1 MKKKH
6 FASFIYFSNI
16 TSYLITMWGKK
27 AITKFSQFFE
37 GRSIFDVVSNS
48 VFGQFKQVI
57 TEFFSDNEQ
66 QYTLPKVIVIGNE
79 STGKSSLLENITK
92 CQIFPR
98 NINLCT
104 KCPIHLK
111 LITGIPE
118 YSISYLDQISK
129 ERKKI
134 TLKDKNL
141 IYQELLKI
149 FNVYPVDVIYEDEI
163 IVTIKDV
170 NMPNFEFYDLPGIRS
185 YPPALAEKT
194 TSICRKYLQ
203 DQNSIVI
210 CVVPATT
217 TSLTSCQSIAL
228 VIETHMQHNCILA
241 LTMADRLQPET
252 IEDLLIKRI
261 LKTSD
266 EVLGLNFAG
275 YTAIVNRSHTDNKS
289 LIENDDYEIAWFNE
303 NIMQPIPAEYSAYIP
318 QIQDSIT
325 ISRLLKNIDDLYNKF
340 ISTEWK
346 PRVINDINVEIAKIV
361 ANIEELG
368 PEIIS
373 TQDFIKAFSDF
384 IVAELEP
391 AFLIKTKAKC
401 AFIID
406 SEVVPDYTKYSATK
420 KWINNSSYLVQKKK
434 EIITHITKK
443 FCAENYSDKKYY
455 KFTEGTNNIIKK
467 INSYNI
473 DNGERIAKSNVTNF
487 IDHLFITNSAYSL
500 ENIKTKLVEQYDLH
514 ITYPMLQSCLN
525 LPSVTPHLIE
535 NETFANKRTLYRHK
549 LEALKKNLEV
559 ITNID
564 KKIVSVTNK

>member
-1 MKKKH
+1 
-6 FASFIYFSNI
+6 
-16 TSYLITMWGKK
+16 MWGKK
-27 AITKFSQFFE
+27 AATKFSQFFE
-37 GRSIFDVVSNS
+37 GKSIFDVVSNS

-57 TEFFSDNEQ
+57 TQFFSDNEQ

-98 NINLCT
+98 NISLCT
-104 KCPIHLK
+104 KCPVHLK

-118 YSISYLDQISK
+118 YSISYLDQVSK
-129 ERKKI
+129 ERKSI
-134 TLKDKNL
+134 ALKDKNV

-149 FNVYPVDVIYEDEI
+149 FNTYPADVIYEDEI
-163 IVTIKDV
+163 VVTIKDV
-170 NMPNFEFYDLPGIRS
+170 NMPNFEFFDLPGIRS

-203 DQNSIVI
+203 DKNSIVI

-241 LTMADRLQPET
+241 LTMADRLQPENV
-252 IEDLLIKRI
+252 EDLLIKRI

-303 NIMQPIPAEYSAYIP
+303 NIMQPIPAEYAAYIP

-346 PRVINDINVEIAKIV
+346 PRVIKDINSEISKIT
-361 ANIEELG
+361 ASIDELG

-373 TQDFIKAFSDF
+373 TKDFIKAFTDF

-391 AFLIKTKAKC
+391 AFLIKTKTKC
-401 AFIID
+401 AIAID
-406 SEVVPDYTKYSATK
+406 SEIVPDYAKYSQTK
-420 KWINNSSYLVQKKK
+420 KMINDSSYLVQKKK

-467 INSYNI
+467 INGYSVDSGVKLAQSI
-473 DNGERIAKSNVTNF
+473 VISF
-487 IDHLFITNSAYSL
+487 LDHLYITNSTYTS
-500 ENIKTKLVEQYDLH
+500 ENIKTKLVEQFDLH
-514 ITYPMLQSCLN
+514 ITYPMLQSCTN

-535 NETFANKRTLYRHK
+535 NETFANKRTLYKNK
-549 LEALKKNLEV
+549 LVALQKNLSI

-564 KKIVSVTNK
+564 QQLVTKV